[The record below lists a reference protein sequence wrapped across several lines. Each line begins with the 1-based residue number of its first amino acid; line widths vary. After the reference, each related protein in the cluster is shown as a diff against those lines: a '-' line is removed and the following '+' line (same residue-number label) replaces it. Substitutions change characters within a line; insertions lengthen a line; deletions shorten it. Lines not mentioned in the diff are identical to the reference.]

1 MKIALLMNDNSYAG
15 REYIDH
21 LEIAKIAFDVIIFGK
36 NPESDNLEDER
47 CENLWKPK
55 KISEVRSRLN
65 IFRFNSLKDKDFSD
79 HLKKNRYYVGIQ
91 GGTGILTLDVI
102 SSFSYGILN
111 FHPGKLPE
119 YAGCTAPEWQ
129 VYEGK
134 EIFCTCHLIDENI
147 DSGPIISLKVLKPS
161 MKSYANMRATIY
173 PQIGIFLVDII
184 KMFIERKEE
193 MSPKS
198 FPQDKKKRI
207 YRNPISSE
215 KLEKVKS
222 LICKKV

>member
-111 FHPGKLPE
+111 FHPVKLPE